1 MRSFCRPRKQWH
13 YMESAKKSY
22 PFTGDVWIGQFDIR
36 DERHATNMHP
46 STPLCLHYIMLSAI
60 RQVCHS
66 KGPGTIAVWDKK
78 TIRCTF
84 GMGRLVPRRVNH
96 WFLRPFWCLDQTLL
110 PLILG
115 SLTEK
120 LTQCLQPILLGRT
133 HERSARSERSSC
145 NCKGVQQKYEQHVRK
160 SVQTPNS
167 QLIPGLFSPL
177 RRVLKLLWTRP
188 FSLHKKHVETT
199 HLLLRTFQDQG
210 GCTWQNQG
218 GLYVV
223 PPPSNRGKWRFID
236 VYRDPLLKME

>member
-84 GMGRLVPRRVNH
+84 GMGRLVPRRVNR
-96 WFLRPFWCLDQTLL
+96 WFLRPFWCLDQPLL

-120 LTQCLQPILLGRT
+120 LTQCLSPILLGRT
-133 HERSARSERSSC
+133 HERSARNERSSC
-145 NCKGVQQKYEQHVRK
+145 NLQRCARKTSTKCEKICSNSKLSTHSRPLQSTQKGPETFPDTAIFPPQETRRNHPPVAAHVPR
-160 SVQTPNS
+160 S
-167 QLIPGLFSPL
+167 
-177 RRVLKLLWTRP
+177 RR
-188 FSLHKKHVETT
+188 LHLAES
-199 HLLLRTFQDQG
+199 RG
-210 GCTWQNQG
+210 GC
-218 GLYVV
+218 
-223 PPPSNRGKWRFID
+223 PPSQQQGQMKVF
-236 VYRDPLLKME
+236 RDPLLKMEST